1 MKYIWFIFAWISFVI
16 GIIGAFLPILP
27 TTPFLILSAY
37 LFSKSS
43 PRFHAWILNLPIAG
57 DGIRDWQHNRVI
69 RPRAKILC
77 GLMIILSLTVI
88 FLNTKIFLLVKIVV
102 GLILV
107 SVGTFVITRKSH
119 LNSDITSQAEASDQ
133 ITRGV

>member
-1 MKYIWFIFAWISFVI
+1 MKPVLFILGWVSFAL

-43 PRFHAWILNLPIAG
+43 PRFHAWLLELPFAG
-57 DGIRDWQHNRVI
+57 PAIREWGDHRVV

-77 GLMIILSLTVI
+77 TLMICLSLI
-88 FLNTKIFLLVKIVV
+88 LIWSSARILPVV
-102 GLILV
+102 QISVTLILC
-107 SVGTFVITRKSH
+107 SVLSYVLSRP
-119 LNSDITSQAEASDQ
+119 SDIKLSK
-133 ITRGV
+133 

>member
-1 MKYIWFIFAWISFVI
+1 MKPILFIIGWLSFVL

-43 PRFHAWILNLPIAG
+43 PRFHAWLLDLPFAG
-57 DGIRDWQHNRVI
+57 PAIREWGDHRVV

-77 GLMIILSLTVI
+77 TLMIALSLGIIWTSE
-88 FLNTKIFLLVKIVV
+88 KILIEIKAGVT
-102 GLILV
+102 LILC
-107 SVGTFVITRKSH
+107 SVLIYVLTRS
-119 LNSDITSQAEASDQ
+119 NDIKLPK
-133 ITRGV
+133 